1 MKVDVGL
8 WAELP
13 DTVARAK
20 ELEAIGYNGMYVP
33 ETGHDPFVPMA
44 LVAEHT
50 QHIQLR
56 TGVAVAFPRS
66 PTHLAMVAN
75 DLHTLSKGRFQLG
88 LGSQTKAHNERR
100 FGVPWSRPTH
110 RMRELILAI
119 RAIWR
124 CWNQGERLDFQGEFY
139 KLNLMSPFFS
149 PAPSEYGTPP
159 ILLGTLGPRMTEVAG
174 EVADGVLLHG
184 LSSPRYIREVSMPA
198 LERGLAKAGRS
209 RDEIEFVFPSIVA
222 VGDTDEE
229 MDKAV
234 AKLKA
239 HLAFYA
245 STPDYKMVLELHG
258 WGDVRE
264 RLHRLSREGRWE
276 EMGDLITEEML
287 DVLSVRGT
295 TDNMAGRILERVGGL
310 ADRVSF
316 YSSETL
322 SAERT
327 KHIVD
332 QLKKAKSRAELQAE
346 HTA

>member
-13 DTVARAK
+13 DTVKRAR
-20 ELEAIGYNGMYVP
+20 ELEAIGYDGMYVP

-50 QHIQLR
+50 TRIQLR

-75 DLHTLSKGRFQLG
+75 DLHVLSKGRFQLG

-100 FGVPWSRPTH
+100 FSTPWSRPTH

-124 CWNQGERLDFQGEFY
+124 CWNQGEKLDFEGEFY
-139 KLNLMSPFFS
+139 RLNLMSPFFS
-149 PAPSEYGTPP
+149 PPPSQYGTPP
-159 ILLGTLGPRMTEVAG
+159 ILLGTLGPKMTEVAG

-184 LSSPRYIREVSMPA
+184 LSSPRYVSEVSLPA

-209 RDEIEFVFPSIVA
+209 RDEVEFVFPSIVA

-229 MDKAV
+229 MDMATG
-234 AKLKA
+234 KLKT
-239 HLAFYA
+239 HLAFYG
-245 STPDYKMVLELHG
+245 STPDYKRVMDLHG
-258 WGDVRE
+258 WQDAQE
-264 RLHRLSREGRWE
+264 ELHRMSRQGRWD
-276 EMGDLITEEML
+276 EMGALITDEML
-287 DVLSVRGT
+287 DALSVRGT
-295 TDNMAGRILERVGGL
+295 TDTLAADIMRRVGGL

-316 YSSETL
+316 YSSGDL
-322 SAERT
+322 SVERT

-332 QLKKAKSRAELQAE
+332 MLTKEKSRAERA
-346 HTA
+346 AG